1 MTWSIEPIQKGPL
14 VVEGIYI
21 YRMMK
26 SYPVICETTQLY
38 ADCYFSTIGIHWQIL
53 QKKHL
58 HSEVLLLL
66 VVVVVVVGPRS
77 PTMPCYV
84 EISIAELSFFK
95 KFRRRVLFF
104 KVPTLQFVNL
114 NDFDKILCSK
124 CSNCRISHESK
135 CSNDSKETS
144 KNH

>member
-1 MTWSIEPIQKGPL
+1 M
-14 VVEGIYI
+14 
-21 YRMMK
+21 RN
-26 SYPVICETTQLY
+26 YPVICGLL
-38 ADCYFSTIGIHWQIL
+38 FFNHWHPL
-53 QKKHL
+53 ANSAKKHL
-58 HSEVLLLL
+58 HSEVL
-66 VVVVVVVGPRS
+66 VVVVVGPRS
-77 PTMPCYV
+77 PTMPCYA